1 MKYYHYI
8 LIAIAILYL
17 VSKLYPWIKRKRRG
31 YVNYIKPK
39 DLKARLDKGDDIF
52 IADVREPND
61 FTGVFGHIKGAVNIP
76 FSILEKHIQSKE
88 EELKDLK
95 GTPVVVTVDF
105 DEEYGFLAYIIFL
118 KYGFKEVYLLDNGL
132 SAWIKEGFFVTKDA
146 SNE

>member
-17 VSKLYPWIKRKRRG
+17 TSKVYPWIKRKRRG
-31 YVNYIKPK
+31 YVNYIKPR

-52 IADVREPND
+52 IADVRKPED
-61 FTGVFGHIKGAVNIP
+61 FTGIIGHIKDAVNLP

-95 GTPVVVTVDF
+95 NTPVVVTVDF
-105 DEEYGFLAYIIFL
+105 DEDYGFLAYIIFL

>member
-8 LIAIAILYL
+8 LIAIVILYL
-17 VSKLYPWIKRKRRG
+17 ISKVYPWIKRKRRG

-52 IADVREPND
+52 IADVRKPED
-61 FTGVFGHIKGAVNIP
+61 FTGIFGHIKDAVNIP

-88 EELKDLK
+88 DELKDLK
-95 GTPVVVTVDF
+95 NTPVVVTVDF
-105 DEEYGFLAYIIFL
+105 DEDYGFLAYIIFL